1 MTHAIATSNTAH
13 QSRSGAGR
21 VINNKKLK
29 NDRFEKIG
37 LPSPK
42 LNKRYRFSVIPTV
55 CKLKMKAHFILR
67 IRLKTFEFILNFLF
81 HLLFFLLK
89 NEELNNKIDL
99 EIRILDGILKLLNAI
114 CLSPITSS
122 LANSTLQLG
131 SNQSVNI
138 NNLTSNSNSS
148 QSALSVLIST
158 FEPAKCNDANK
169 CAALGAAI
177 AAAVISN
184 KSINENSTSNTSS
197 TTVSNLTP
205 FESGSAESN
214 HIFQILTA
222 CKCLFVS
229 HRKIAIYL
237 ENLNEIEN
245 INKKMSLND
254 SNDDEEENNEN
265 INISDEKD
273 ANANRSEVFS
283 DSIKS
288 SNDGSLIVDSC
299 KLMLSDLRVPLS
311 WKWNDYLKAS
321 KNSGEFFFRL
331 IFYKNSNPLIS
342 IF

>member
-1 MTHAIATSNTAH
+1 
-13 QSRSGAGR
+13 
-21 VINNKKLK
+21 
-29 NDRFEKIG
+29 
-37 LPSPK
+37 
-42 LNKRYRFSVIPTV
+42 
-55 CKLKMKAHFILR
+55 
-67 IRLKTFEFILNFLF
+67 
-81 HLLFFLLK
+81 LLK

-131 SNQSVNI
+131 SNQSVTI

-184 KSINENSTSNTSS
+184 KSINENSTSSSSINTSS
-197 TTVSNLTP
+197 TTVSNLTS
-205 FESGSAESN
+205 FESSSAESN

-237 ENLNEIEN
+237 ENLNEIET

-254 SNDDEEENNEN
+254 SNEEEEENNEN
-265 INISDEKD
+265 INISGEKD
-273 ANANRSEVFS
+273 ANANQSEVFS

-288 SNDGSLIVDSC
+288 SNDGSLIADSC

-321 KNSGEFFFRL
+321 KNSGEFFFC
-331 IFYKNSNPLIS
+331 
-342 IF
+342 

>member
-1 MTHAIATSNTAH
+1 
-13 QSRSGAGR
+13 
-21 VINNKKLK
+21 
-29 NDRFEKIG
+29 
-37 LPSPK
+37 
-42 LNKRYRFSVIPTV
+42 
-55 CKLKMKAHFILR
+55 
-67 IRLKTFEFILNFLF
+67 
-81 HLLFFLLK
+81 
-89 NEELNNKIDL
+89 
-99 EIRILDGILKLLNAI
+99 
-114 CLSPITSS
+114 
-122 LANSTLQLG
+122 
-131 SNQSVNI
+131 
-138 NNLTSNSNSS
+138 
-148 QSALSVLIST
+148 LIST

-254 SNDDEEENNEN
+254 SNDEEEENNEN

-342 IF
+342 FF